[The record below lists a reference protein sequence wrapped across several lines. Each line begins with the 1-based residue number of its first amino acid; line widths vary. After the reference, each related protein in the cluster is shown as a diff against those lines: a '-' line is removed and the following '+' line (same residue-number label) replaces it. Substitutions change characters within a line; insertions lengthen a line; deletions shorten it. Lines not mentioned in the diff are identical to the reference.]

1 MSKLYVDELHPKTS
15 GGAVLTPVRPSIMLD
30 MDDKS
35 TASGYDQVN
44 QLAAIPFRNKISG
57 VGISINTSTFGI
69 TIPTSGFYQ
78 IDLSILND
86 AVEGIELAITV
97 NGTANGDIILRNF
110 THETR
115 SCTIHAAWEFS
126 ANDVVYAVNNSG
138 AARGIYRQLATTPD
152 TGRYSFWSTY
162 LIG

>member
-1 MSKLYVDELHPKTS
+1 MSTLAVDTITPNSAT
-15 GGAVLTPVRPSIMLD
+15 AVLFPNRPSIMLD

-57 VGISINTSTFGI
+57 AGISINTSTFGI
-69 TIPTSGFYQ
+69 TIPISGLYQ

-138 AARGIYRQLATTPD
+138 SARGIYRQLATTPD